1 MKIINDIQV
10 SIIVPNYNHG
20 KYIKQRLDS
29 IINQTFTDY
38 ELILLDDYS
47 SDESRDIL
55 LSYKNNP
62 HVSHI
67 ILNTQNSGSPFLQ
80 WEKGI
85 KLARGKYIWIAESDD
100 YTDIHFLEYTVKA
113 LTLHPQAHI
122 CYTGS
127 FIIDTN
133 GNKINDP
140 WFDQWI
146 EDDSINIFPS
156 NKHLSTHMLESN
168 TIYNASMVL
177 FKKEG
182 CLSSITQAYTQ
193 MKYAGD
199 WLFWIEQ
206 IRKGNVIEIHKKL
219 NYFRKHAENTTS
231 KGDNNGNAIEEIAFI
246 KNFLYHNVPLSYKKR
261 LIDKARF
268 YYNVSCLTVSQ
279 KRKNELL
286 KTIAKRAKV
295 YKIHYIIGSKTK
307 GYKRKYG
314 E

>member
-100 YTDIHFLEYTVKA
+100 YADIHFLEYTVKA

-146 EDDSINIFPS
+146 EDDSINIFLVT
-156 NKHLSTHMLESN
+156 N
-168 TIYNASMVL
+168 IY
-177 FKKEG
+177 
-182 CLSSITQAYTQ
+182 Q
-193 MKYAGD
+193 
-199 WLFWIEQ
+199 
-206 IRKGNVIEIHKKL
+206 
-219 NYFRKHAENTTS
+219 
-231 KGDNNGNAIEEIAFI
+231 
-246 KNFLYHNVPLSYKKR
+246 
-261 LIDKARF
+261 
-268 YYNVSCLTVSQ
+268 LTC
-279 KRKNELL
+279 
-286 KTIAKRAKV
+286 
-295 YKIHYIIGSKTK
+295 
-307 GYKRKYG
+307 
-314 E
+314 